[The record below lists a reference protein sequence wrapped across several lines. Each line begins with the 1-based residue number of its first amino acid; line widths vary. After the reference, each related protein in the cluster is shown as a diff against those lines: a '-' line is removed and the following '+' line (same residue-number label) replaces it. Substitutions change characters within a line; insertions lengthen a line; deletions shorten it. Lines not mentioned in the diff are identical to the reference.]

1 MNYKDIRFR
10 AWHKDK
16 ERMYTVVEL
25 DFHGN
30 LVLLD
35 YYFVNTPY
43 GVVQE
48 IPFWEPVDE
57 VELMMFTGLQ
67 DKHGKDIYE
76 GDIVSYTEYEGD
88 IVSYT
93 EIDGYSWE
101 TNRKSRDLVTEITVS
116 IKTEFEEYYG
126 GEDTQISYEN
136 IEIIGNKY
144 ENPELV

>member
-1 MNYKDIRFR
+1 MDYKNIKFR

-16 ERMYTVVEL
+16 ERMYNVLEL
-25 DFHGN
+25 DFSGN

-35 YYFVNTPY
+35 YYFVTTPY

-48 IPFWEPVDE
+48 VPFWEPVDE
-57 VELMMFTGLQ
+57 VELMMYTGQQ

-76 GDIVSYTEYEGD
+76 SD

-101 TNRKSRDLVTEITVS
+101 TNRKSRELVTEVTVS

-126 GEDTQISYEN
+126 GEDTQLSYED

-144 ENPELV
+144 ENSELI

>member
-1 MNYKDIRFR
+1 MNYKNIKFR

-16 ERMYTVVEL
+16 ERMYNILEL
-25 DFHGN
+25 DFSGN

-35 YYFVNTPY
+35 YYFVTTPY
-43 GVVQE
+43 DVVQE

-57 VELMMFTGLQ
+57 VELMMYTGQQ

-76 GDIVSYTEYEGD
+76 GDV
-88 IVSYT
+88 VSYT

-101 TNRKSRDLVTEITVS
+101 TNRKSKELVTEITVS

-126 GEDTQISYEN
+126 DEDAQISYEN
-136 IEIIGNKY
+136 LEIIGNKY